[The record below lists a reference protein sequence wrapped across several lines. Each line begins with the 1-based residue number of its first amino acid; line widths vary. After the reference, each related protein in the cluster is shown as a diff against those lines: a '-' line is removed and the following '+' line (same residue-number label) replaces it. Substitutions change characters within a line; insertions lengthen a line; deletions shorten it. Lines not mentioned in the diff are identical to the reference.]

1 MSHKLKARKDSSA
14 SRNEKKR
21 EKEAF
26 VVPLLGT
33 RREERKKTPE
43 PRPKFI
49 PKPRKFL
56 TPLHKKFKKLEDEHE
71 RLEQS
76 YQERRKKHF
85 AEGGPLQKR
94 AAVRMERIL
103 KQAAAVAKKLGAF
116 APAKELFRFSER
128 EKEKRSELEV
138 LVSPAHEK
146 MIVSPEDFE
155 QEQRQEPKQEQ
166 KQK

>member
-1 MSHKLKARKDSSA
+1 MSHNLKARK
-14 SRNEKKR
+14 ER

-26 VVPLLGT
+26 
-33 RREERKKTPE
+33 EERKKTPK
-43 PRPKFI
+43 PHPKFI

-56 TPLHKKFKKLEDEHE
+56 TPLHKKLKKLEDEYE
-71 RLEQS
+71 KLEQS

-103 KQAAAVAKKLGAF
+103 KQAAAITKRLGAL
-116 APAKELFRFSER
+116 APVKEER
-128 EKEKRSELEV
+128 KPEPGV

-146 MIVSPEDFE
+146 MIVSPEEFE
-155 QEQRQEPKQEQ
+155 QEQKEEQ
-166 KQK
+166 KEEQKGGNDGSKY